1 MTPLLFASTPSV
13 LTMCFVNIFRRKC
26 FPFLGFRKVLD
37 LKMLWNSVLFGSVQ
51 RWSGWWSVVNKTSFK
66 CLSVRVNE
74 DFTSSLLMFMLS
86 LSSLLC
92 VYNLQQCTVPCR
104 SVYHNYCSVAPAL
117 TSLTGI
123 TLQTKIS
130 PLIASGSAKHYEF
143 TKFTFTTAQSYW
155 IISCLFPP
163 MYINIVCIE
172 LYVCVW
178 FVFLQK
184 IHLPIFQINCPCMYV
199 WICRVFLFCFKRLT
213 GFSSVLNWGL
223 RWAQRNG
230 LLMLN
235 LCTVKLKHSCEV
247 TKTNVYLSNKCQLVF
262 LKILN

>member
-86 LSSLLC
+86 LSSLLR

-123 TLQTKIS
+123 TLQIS

-143 TKFTFTTAQSYW
+143 TKFIFTTAQSYW

-178 FVFLQK
+178 FVFLPKFTYQ
-184 IHLPIFQINCPCMYV
+184 IFQMNCPCMYV

-213 GFSSVLNWGL
+213 GFFF
-223 RWAQRNG
+223 
-230 LLMLN
+230 
-235 LCTVKLKHSCEV
+235 
-247 TKTNVYLSNKCQLVF
+247 YLQNHFHQS
-262 LKILN
+262 

>member
-184 IHLPIFQINCPCMYV
+184 IHLPIFFKLTALVCMYEYAG
-199 WICRVFLFCFKRLT
+199 FFCF
-213 GFSSVLNWGL
+213 VLKDWL
-223 RWAQRNG
+223 DFHQ
-230 LLMLN
+230 
-235 LCTVKLKHSCEV
+235 S
-247 TKTNVYLSNKCQLVF
+247 
-262 LKILN
+262 